1 MFLRVHSW
9 FENFALLILCLG
21 FGFGMMFTVRKSEFF
36 SWAHLALALVVLS
49 ILSSREICHA
59 ADEESPSV
67 AQNSEQSSRRLVM
80 VIRGAPGTDEYSE
93 LFDSWSERW
102 VKAAETGK
110 AETLRIGPVGPRNA
124 AFQLPATSAAAD
136 ADRKQ
141 IAQALR
147 DAAAKA
153 QSEQLA
159 ELWIVFIGHG
169 TFDGRTARFNLRGND
184 AGAEELKKWLE
195 PISCPIAIANCSSA
209 SGPFLKAL
217 AGENRV
223 VMTATKTGAEI
234 NFARFGEFLS
244 EAVGDPKFDLDKD
257 GQTSAFEA
265 FLSASRRTLA
275 FYESEGRLATEH
287 SLLDDNGDGLGI
299 RADFFRG
306 VRLVKKVQGE
316 ATVDGRLAHRFHLVR
331 SDSEQQLSP
340 ETRKLRDQLEQ
351 AVIQLRDRKS
361 SFDDEDVYYAQLE
374 KLLVNLAKVYES
386 TNSVPAFR

>member
-1 MFLRVHSW
+1 MKIGLSFHLA
-9 FENFALLILCLG
+9 ALLIVALG
-21 FGFGMMFTVRKSEFF
+21 ATSYSADGESSSDVQDSER
-36 SWAHLALALVVLS
+36 LVV
-49 ILSSREICHA
+49 I
-59 ADEESPSV
+59 
-67 AQNSEQSSRRLVM
+67 
-80 VIRGAPGTDEYSE
+80 IRGASGTDEYGE
-93 LFDSWSERW
+93 MFDSWSARW

-110 AETLRIGPVGPRNA
+110 TEALGIGPVGPNNSALR
-124 AFQLPATSAAAD
+124 LPGASGPAAAD
-136 ADRKQ
+136 REQVKQ
-141 IAQALR
+141 TLR

-153 QSEQLA
+153 QAKRLT
-159 ELWIVFIGHG
+159 ELWIVLIGHG
-169 TFDGRTARFNLRGND
+169 TFDGRSARFNLRGQD
-184 AGAEELKKWLE
+184 VSAEELKKWLE
-195 PISCPIAIANCSSA
+195 PITCPIVIANCSSA

-217 AGENRV
+217 AGQNRV

-234 NFARFGEFLS
+234 NFARFGEFFS
-244 EAVGDPKFDLDKD
+244 EAVGDAKFDLDKD
-257 GQTSAFEA
+257 GQTSVFEA
-265 FLSASRRTLA
+265 FLSASRRTAA
-275 FYESEGRLATEH
+275 FYDGEGRLATEH

-361 SFDDEDVYYAQLE
+361 SFEDEDVYYAQLE
-374 KLLVNLAKVYES
+374 KLLVDLAKVYES

>member
-1 MFLRVHSW
+1 MIQRSCLVL
-9 FENFALLILCLG
+9 ALLVVAFVLAGSQCLAADG
-21 FGFGMMFTVRKSEFF
+21 DSAETAQVSRQTEDR
-36 SWAHLALALVVLS
+36 LVV
-49 ILSSREICHA
+49 I
-59 ADEESPSV
+59 
-67 AQNSEQSSRRLVM
+67 
-80 VIRGAPGTDEYSE
+80 IRGASGTSEYGQ
-93 LFDSWSERW
+93 LFDSWSGRW
-102 VKAAETGK
+102 E
-110 AETLRIGPVGPRNA
+110 
-124 AFQLPATSAAAD
+124 
-136 ADRKQ
+136 
-141 IAQALR
+141 
-147 DAAAKA
+147 AAAKA
-153 QSEQLA
+153 GGASVARIGPKSGDDGSALAAPDQSNDADRVSIEHVLLEASVQAQSKRLT
-159 ELWIVFIGHG
+159 ELWVVLIGHG
-169 TFDGRTARFNLRGND
+169 TFDGRSARFNLRGND
-184 AGAEELKKWLE
+184 FGADDLKKWLE
-195 PISCPIAIANCSSA
+195 PITCPIAIANCSSA

-217 AGENRV
+217 AGQNRV

-244 EAVGDPKFDLDKD
+244 EAVGDSKFDLDKD

-316 ATVDGRLAHRFHLVR
+316 ASVDGRLAHRFHLVR

-361 SFDDEDVYYAQLE
+361 SFDDEDVYYGQLE
-374 KLLVNLAKVYES
+374 ELLVDLAKVYERAEP
-386 TNSVPAFR
+386 VIR

>member
-1 MFLRVHSW
+1 MKIGLSFHLA
-9 FENFALLILCLG
+9 ALLIVALG
-21 FGFGMMFTVRKSEFF
+21 ATSYSADGESSSGVQDSER
-36 SWAHLALALVVLS
+36 LVV
-49 ILSSREICHA
+49 I
-59 ADEESPSV
+59 
-67 AQNSEQSSRRLVM
+67 
-80 VIRGAPGTDEYSE
+80 IRGASGTDEYGE
-93 LFDSWSERW
+93 MFDSWSARW

-110 AETLRIGPVGPRNA
+110 TEALRIGPVGPNNSALR
-124 AFQLPATSAAAD
+124 LPRASGPAD

-141 IAQALR
+141 VKQTLR

-153 QSEQLA
+153 QAKRLT
-159 ELWIVFIGHG
+159 ELWIVLIGHG
-169 TFDGRTARFNLRGND
+169 TFDGRSARFNLRGQD
-184 AGAEELKKWLE
+184 VSAEELKKWLE
-195 PISCPIAIANCSSA
+195 PITCPIAIANCSSA

-217 AGENRV
+217 AGQNRV

-244 EAVGDPKFDLDKD
+244 EAVGDAKFDLDKD
-257 GQTSAFEA
+257 GQTSVFEA

-275 FYESEGRLATEH
+275 FYDGEGRLATEH
-287 SLLDDNGDGLGI
+287 ALLDDNADGLGV

-316 ATVDGRLAHRFHLVR
+316 ATVDGRLAHKFHLVR

-361 SFDDEDVYYAQLE
+361 SFEDEDVYYAQLE
-374 KLLVNLAKVYES
+374 KLLVDLAKAYES
-386 TNSVPAFR
+386 TEPAPAFR

>member
-1 MFLRVHSW
+1 MRLAAIKNGFICWGCLSV
-9 FENFALLILCLG
+9 LLVLAWCPVCG
-21 FGFGMMFTVRKSEFF
+21 AADDESAANVEKSEQP
-36 SWAHLALALVVLS
+36 AERLVV
-49 ILSSREICHA
+49 I
-59 ADEESPSV
+59 
-67 AQNSEQSSRRLVM
+67 
-80 VIRGAPGTDEYSE
+80 IRGASGTDEYGE
-93 LFDSWSERW
+93 LFDSWSDRW
-102 VKAAETGK
+102 VKAAEAGK
-110 AETLRIGPVGPRNA
+110 AEVLRIGPVGPRND
-124 AFQLPATSAAAD
+124 AFQLPGTSEAAD
-136 ADRKQ
+136 ADRKL
-141 IAQALR
+141 IEKTLR
-147 DAAAKA
+147 DAASQA
-153 QSEQLA
+153 QSNRLT
-159 ELWIVFIGHG
+159 ELWVVLIGHG

-184 AGAEELKKWLE
+184 VGAENLKKWLA
-195 PISCPIAIANCSSA
+195 PIRCPIAIANCSSA

-217 AGENRV
+217 AGKNRV

-244 EAVGDPKFDLDKD
+244 EAVGDSKFDLDKD

-287 SLLDDNGDGLGI
+287 SLLDDNGDGLGV

-351 AVIQLRDRKS
+351 AVIQLRDRKP
-361 SFDDEDVYYAQLE
+361 SFDDEDAYYGQLE
-374 KLLVNLAKVYES
+374 ELLVNLAKAYES
-386 TNSVPAFR
+386 SVPAPALR